1 VRRLALLLLL
11 LLFAST
17 ATAATIRGTKTANL
31 VIGTPGPDHMVA
43 RAGNDLVQAAF
54 GGTDSVDCGAGT
66 DIVSADAVDKVASNC
81 EIVSRRLSVDPY
93 KNPDSQHET
102 AVEPDSFA
110 WGDTVVAVF
119 QLGRRLNGA
128 AANIGAAMSHD
139 DGRTWTRSLL
149 PGTTLNATPP
159 GNELA
164 ASDPSVAYDAVHSV
178 WIVST
183 LTLEGEDLS
192 HVYTSRSTDGVHWSA
207 PVDAAAGPILDKEWI
222 VCDNGTASPFQG
234 RCYLEYTDDQKNITV
249 SQFSTDG
256 GLTWSPAVRSGAVL
270 VGTQPVV
277 QPNGTLVVVA
287 GDYRDERA
295 LSGSM
300 IAYRSTDGG
309 ATFARFVVADLQSA
323 ANSPMRA
330 TPLPSVEADSNGT
343 IYATW
348 PDCRFRTGCSQ
359 NDLVLST
366 STDGMTW
373 TAPTRV
379 TSAGGDAFI
388 PGLAADPSHPGRL
401 AVVYAHYYGTCS
413 RAPCQLGISL
423 VQSRDGGKTWS
434 APQRLDAQPFSTN
447 WVPRAQGGRMVGDYF
462 STSYAGS
469 RVVPVFAL
477 ATSPL
482 NGRFRQAIFA
492 ASLRPVG

>member
-1 VRRLALLLLL
+1 MRRLALLLLL
-11 LLFAST
+11 LLSAST
-17 ATAATIRGTKTANL
+17 ATAATIRGTKISNL
-31 VIGTPGPDHMVA
+31 IIGTPGPDRIVA
-43 RAGNDLVQAAF
+43 RAGSDLVQAAF
-54 GGTDSVDCGAGT
+54 GGTDSVDCGAGF
-66 DIVSADAVDKVASNC
+66 DIVSADAVDKIASNC
-81 EIVSRRLSVDPY
+81 EVVSRRISVDPY
-93 KNPDSQHET
+93 QNTDSQHET

-110 WGDTVVAVF
+110 WGDTVVAAY
-119 QLGRRLNGA
+119 QLGRRVNGA
-128 AANIGAAMSHD
+128 AANIGTAVSHD
-139 DGRTWTRSLL
+139 DGRTWTRAVL
-149 PGTTLNATPP
+149 PGTTLNAVPP
-159 GNELA
+159 GNEFA
-164 ASDPSVAYDAVHSV
+164 ASDPSVAYDAMHGV
-178 WIVST
+178 WIVSS
-183 LTLEGEDLS
+183 LTLESDDLS
-192 HVYTSRSTDGVHWSA
+192 HVYTSRSTDGVHWSL
-207 PVDAAAGPILDKEWI
+207 PVDAAAGPVLDKEWI
-222 VCDNGTASPFQG
+222 GCDNGTTSPFQG
-234 RCYLEYTDDQKNITV
+234 RCYLEYTDDGKNITV

-256 GLTWSPAVRSGAVL
+256 GLTWSPPVRSGPIL

-287 GDYRDERA
+287 GDYRDDRA

-309 ATFARFVVADLQSA
+309 GTFARFIVSDLQATS
-323 ANSPMRA
+323 NSPMRA
-330 TPLPSVEADSNGT
+330 ISLPSVEADSNGT

-348 PDCRFRTGCSQ
+348 PDCRFRAGCSQ
-359 NDLVLST
+359 NDVVLST

-373 TAPTRV
+373 GAPTRV
-379 TSAGGDAFI
+379 TASGDAFI

-413 RAPCQLGISL
+413 RAPCVLGMSL

-434 APQRLDAQPFSTN
+434 AAQRLDAQPLSTN
-447 WVPRAQGGRMVGDYF
+447 WVPRAQGGRMIGDYF

-492 ASLRPVG
+492 ASLRSLG

>member
-1 VRRLALLLLL
+1 VRRLALLFLL

-31 VIGTPGPDHMVA
+31 IIGTPTPDRIVA
-43 RAGNDLVQAAF
+43 AAGNDLVQAAF
-54 GGTDSVDCGAGT
+54 GGTDTVNCGVGT
-66 DIVSADAVDKVASNC
+66 DIVSADALDKVASNC
-81 EIVSRRLSVDPY
+81 EIVSRRLSVDGY
-93 KNPDSQHET
+93 KNTDSQHET

-119 QLGRRLNGA
+119 QVGRRANGA
-128 AANIGAAMSHD
+128 AANIGTAMSRD
-139 DGRTWTRSLL
+139 DGRTWTRALL
-149 PGTTLNATPP
+149 PGTTLNAAPP
-159 GNELA
+159 GPELA
-164 ASDPSVAYDAVHSV
+164 ASDPSVTYDAMHSV
-178 WIVST
+178 WIVSM
-183 LTLEGEDLS
+183 LTLEGADLS
-192 HVYTSRSTDGVHWSA
+192 HVYTARSADGVHWSM
-207 PVDAAAGPILDKEWI
+207 PVDAAVGPILDKEWI
-222 VCDNGTASPFQG
+222 GCDNGTASPFYG

-249 SQFSTDG
+249 SQSSTDG
-256 GLTWSPAVRSGAVL
+256 GLTWSQPVRSGAVL
-270 VGTQPVV
+270 VGTQPVI

-309 ATFARFVVADLQSA
+309 ATFARFVVSDLQA
-323 ANSPMRA
+323 RDNAPMRA
-330 TPLPSVEADSNGT
+330 ISLPSVEADSNGT
-343 IYATW
+343 MYATW
-348 PDCRFRTGCSQ
+348 ADCRFRAGCTQ

-379 TSAGGDAFI
+379 TSGPDAFI
-388 PGLAADPSHPGRL
+388 PGLAADPAHPGRL

-413 RAPCQLGISL
+413 RGPCQLGMSL

-447 WVPRAQGGRMVGDYF
+447 WVPRAEGGRMVGDYF

-477 ATSPL
+477 AASPL
-482 NGRFRQAIFA
+482 NGRYRQAIFA
-492 ASLRPVG
+492 ASLRPLG

>member
-11 LLFAST
+11 LLSAST
-17 ATAATIRGTKTANL
+17 ATAATIRGTKIANL
-31 VIGTPGPDHMVA
+31 IIGTPTPDHIVA
-43 RAGNDLVQAAF
+43 GAGNDLVQAAF
-54 GGTDSVDCGAGT
+54 GGTDSASCGAGI
-66 DIVSADAVDKVASNC
+66 DIVSADAVDKIASNC
-81 EIVSRRLSVDPY
+81 ELVSRRISVDQY
-93 KNPDSQHET
+93 QNTDSQHET

-110 WGDTVVAVF
+110 SGDTVVAAY
-119 QLGRRLNGA
+119 QLGRRVNGA
-128 AANIGAAMSHD
+128 AANIGTAVSRD
-139 DGRTWTRSLL
+139 DGRTWTRAVL
-149 PGTTLNATPP
+149 PGTTLNAVPP
-159 GNELA
+159 GNEFA
-164 ASDPSVAYDAVHSV
+164 ASDPSVAFDAVHGV

-183 LTLEGEDLS
+183 LTLEGGDLS
-192 HVYTSRSTDGVHWSA
+192 HVYISRSTDGAHWSL
-207 PVDAAAGPILDKEWI
+207 PVDVAVGPVLDKEWI
-222 VCDNGTASPFQG
+222 LCDNGTASPFQG

-249 SQFSTDG
+249 SQFSIDG
-256 GLTWSPAVRSGAVL
+256 GLTWSPPVRSGPIL

-287 GDYRDERA
+287 GDYRDDRA
-295 LSGSM
+295 LTGSM

-309 ATFARFVVADLQSA
+309 ATFARFIVSDLQATS
-323 ANSPMRA
+323 NSPMRA
-330 TPLPSVEADSNGT
+330 ISLPSVEADSNGT

-373 TAPTRV
+373 SAPTRV
-379 TSAGGDAFI
+379 TSGGDAFI
-388 PGLAADPSHPGRL
+388 PGLAADPARPGRL

-413 RAPCQLGISL
+413 RAPCMLGISL
-423 VQSRDGGKTWS
+423 AQSRDGGKTWS
-434 APQRLDAQPFSTN
+434 AAQRLDAQPFSTN
-447 WVPRAQGGRMVGDYF
+447 WVPRAQGGRMIGDYF

-482 NGRFRQAIFA
+482 NGLFRQAIFA
-492 ASLRPVG
+492 ASLRPIG

>member
-1 VRRLALLLLL
+1 MRRLGLLLLL

-17 ATAATIRGTKTANL
+17 ATAATIRGTKKGEL
-31 VIGTPGPDHMVA
+31 IVGTPAPDKIFAGPGAD
-43 RAGNDLVQAAF
+43 RVQVAF
-54 GGTDSVDCGAGT
+54 GGIDSVDCGAGV
-66 DIVSADAVDKVASNC
+66 DIVSADATDKVASSC

-93 KNPDSQHET
+93 QNADSQHET

-110 WGDTVVAVF
+110 WGDTVVAAF
-119 QLGRRLNGA
+119 QVGRRAAGA
-128 AANIGAAMSHD
+128 ASNIGTAVSRD
-139 DGRTWTRSLL
+139 DGRTWTRALL
-149 PGTTLNATPP
+149 PGTTGNASPP
-159 GNELA
+159 GPELA
-164 ASDPSVAYDAVHSV
+164 ASDPSVTYDAVHGV

-183 LTLEGEDLS
+183 LTIEANFS
-192 HVYTSRSTDGVHWSA
+192 RVYTARSTDGLHWSA
-207 PVDAAAGPILDKEWI
+207 PVDAADGPLLDKDWI
-222 VCDNGTASPFQG
+222 TCDNGTTSPFHG
-234 RCYLEYTDDQKNITV
+234 RCYLEYTDDDKNITV

-256 GLTWSPAVRSGAVL
+256 GLTWSPPVKAGAVL

-300 IAYRSTDGG
+300 IALRSTDGG
-309 ATFARFVVADLQSA
+309 ATFATFTVSDLQA
-323 ANSPMRA
+323 ADNSPMRA
-330 TPLPSVEADSNGT
+330 ISLPSLAADSNGT

-348 PDCRFRTGCSQ
+348 SDCRFRPGCSQ

-373 TAPTRV
+373 SAPMRV
-379 TSAGGDAFI
+379 TSGADAFI
-388 PGLAADPSHPGRL
+388 PGLAADPSHPGHL

-413 RAPCQLGISL
+413 KAPCLLGISL
-423 VQSRDGGKTWS
+423 VQSLDGGKTWS
-434 APQRLDAQPFSTN
+434 TPQRLDAQPFSTN
-447 WVPRAQGGRMVGDYF
+447 WIPRSEGGRMVGDYF

-477 ATSPL
+477 ATSML
-482 NGRFRQAIFA
+482 NGRFREAIFA
-492 ASLRPVG
+492 TSLRALG